1 MFISR
6 REGFSTVPIAAG
18 TLRGT
23 GAKPARTA
31 ETGSFDQISLG
42 QETNPTFRSMAA
54 ALSQQ
59 VRTYNTTARCPL
71 ASTALMPG
79 RPQPGCS

>member
-42 QETNPTFRSMAA
+42 QETNPTF
-54 ALSQQ
+54 QI
-59 VRTYNTTARCPL
+59 
-71 ASTALMPG
+71 G
-79 RPQPGCS
+79 RAHV